1 MYFVTCAPLWWESFV
16 VPGTQVGLHP
26 LGRCGE
32 CVLLPVRLSFVCIG
46 QLGGGYFTACL
57 VSLLFALVSMGSVL
71 SCLFSLSFVCIGQC
85 GEESVCSTGATHF
98 SFRCPDSSSSS
109 QITWQAST
117 TIVWPYASTLSS
129 LCYDRREHMLA
140 FHQPVPVHKMPD
152 LKSRRLELILFIR
165 FRKQEVQDFRLPVPT
180 YLERGVGQNHIYT
193 SYMTV
198 YLAPSRSAVY
208 APYKYG
214 SGQPYSSRR
223 NCTHFKAVFCP
234 QPPPHPFSAFY
245 SFELAR
251 CVSLSLYI

>member
-1 MYFVTCAPLWWESFV
+1 MRSTVVGEFCGAWYTSGAPSPWSVWGVCLTACSSFFCLHWS
-16 VPGTQVGLHP
+16 VG
-26 LGRCGE
+26 GR
-32 CVLLPVRLSFVCIG
+32 
-46 QLGGGYFTACL
+46 YFTACL

-140 FHQPVPVHKMPD
+140 FHQPVPVHKMSD

-180 YLERGVGQNHIYT
+180 YLKRGVGQNHIYK

-198 YLAPSRSAVY
+198 YLVISLQ
-208 APYKYG
+208 KCCI
-214 SGQPYSSRR
+214 
-223 NCTHFKAVFCP
+223 CTVHIWFWPTLLKQA
-234 QPPPHPFSAFY
+234 
-245 SFELAR
+245 
-251 CVSLSLYI
+251 